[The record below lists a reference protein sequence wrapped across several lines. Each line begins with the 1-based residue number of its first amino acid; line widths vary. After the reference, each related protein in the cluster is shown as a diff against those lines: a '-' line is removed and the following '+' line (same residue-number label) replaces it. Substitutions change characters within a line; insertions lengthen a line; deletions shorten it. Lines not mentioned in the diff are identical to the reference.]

1 MWPFNKQAKTDLM
14 TNEQIQ
20 DQIQDQIQP
29 MSQQLLNSEA
39 LLSNQLAKYQNAYTN
54 HLYQLSQQNA
64 QVASFGAQHQYAQSA
79 YQYQLNLQNQANY
92 QYQQQYYQGSF
103 NQLWEPELKVLKL
116 MKETELLRTNTGL
129 KELKDDIINAQA
141 KYEMYLELCMP
152 SEDELRQGLN
162 K

>member
-14 TNEQIQ
+14 TTEQIQ
-20 DQIQDQIQP
+20 DQIQAQIQP
-29 MSQQLLNSEA
+29 QPMAQQLSNSEA
-39 LLSNQLAKYQNAYTN
+39 QLSNKLANYQIAYTK

-64 QVASFGAQHQYAQSA
+64 QAASFGAQQQYAQSA

-92 QYQQQYYQGSF
+92 QYQNTW
-103 NQLWEPELKVLKL
+103 NQPGMPDLKFLKL
-116 MKETELLRTNTGL
+116 IKETELLRTNPGL

-152 SEDELRQGLN
+152 SEDELRQGL
-162 K
+162 KK